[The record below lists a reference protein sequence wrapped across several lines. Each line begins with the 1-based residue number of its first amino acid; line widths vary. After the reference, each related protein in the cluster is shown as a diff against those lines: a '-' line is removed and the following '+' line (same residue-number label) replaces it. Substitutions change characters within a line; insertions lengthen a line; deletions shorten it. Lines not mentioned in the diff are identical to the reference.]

1 MSKRNKIKVVI
12 TGATGMLGRSV
23 YKHLTNTGTNNIEEV
38 SIQSNQSNQSN
49 KYEYE
54 YECIGTGWSRAASAS
69 AAAAAAQSSNN
80 NNNNIIPLN
89 LRNPNDITNFIHQH
103 QPNIV
108 IHCAAQRFP
117 DQAERHPEETIQLNV
132 DSTIHLAKECRNIN
146 ALFIYI
152 STDYV
157 FDGGLT
163 SKIYPPY
170 ESNNMEHDKA
180 MVPVNIYGQS
190 KLDGERGILSI
201 QGLKVIIVRVPVL
214 YALDCYDLSES
225 ATLVVAKSLLPLLSS
240 ISLSSSSSSSSL
252 SEDDVTVID
261 HWGIRFPT
269 LVDDVS
275 CVLKLIINAISNNNN
290 IITTHPIHDTMD
302 KQNGKLILHISSS
315 EQCTKYE
322 LALLMADIL
331 GIDKNIQ
338 QERINPNVP
347 SGAPRPQNTQLN
359 CNETWRVLNNMD
371 PFKFTPLNEG
381 IRKALVP
388 FMDKLQK
395 EI

>member
-1 MSKRNKIKVVI
+1 MQSKIMSKRNKIVI

-23 YKHLTNTGTNNIEEV
+23 YKHLTNTGTTNIEEE
-38 SIQSNQSNQSN
+38 SNQSN
-49 KYEYE
+49 KYEHEYE
-54 YECIGTGWSRAASAS
+54 YECIGTGWSRAASA
-69 AAAAAAQSSNN
+69 AAQSSNN
-80 NNNNIIPLN
+80 IISLN

-117 DQAERHPEETIQLNV
+117 DQAEKHPEETIQLNV
-132 DSTIHLAKECRNIN
+132 DSTIHLANECKNIN

-157 FDGGLT
+157 FDGGLE

-190 KLDGERGILSI
+190 KLDGERGILSL

-225 ATLVVAKSLLPLLSS
+225 ATLVIAKSLPPLLSC
-240 ISLSSSSSSSSL
+240 SSSSK
-252 SEDDVTVID
+252 DDVTIVD

-269 LVDDVS
+269 LVDDIS
-275 CVLKLIINAISNNNN
+275 CVLKLIINAMSNIS
-290 IITTHPIHDTMD
+290 THPIHDVIE

-338 QERINPNVP
+338 QERIQPNPNLP
-347 SGAPRPQNTQLN
+347 SGAPRPQNTQLS
-359 CNETWRVLNNMD
+359 CNETWRVLDNMD
-371 PFKFTPLNEG
+371 PFKFTPLNVG
-381 IRKALVP
+381 IKKALLP
-388 FMDKLQK
+388 FMDQLQK
-395 EI
+395 EDI